1 MMTNDYPYLPA
12 HLVQYKDGGLQLTRE
27 EATQSESTGSIL
39 ILGTATDGPV
49 GEPVKVDSQ
58 TYELFGKSVND
69 DGVPNGATLTTAFE
83 EAYKFGCRDT
93 RLMRISGAPATAS
106 IKGPERV
113 INVIKYVEQFLGTG
127 QGNTASKSYF
137 SLDEDADEVIDV
149 SANGIKL
156 YADRDQF
163 TAITKTTERTT
174 WTDTYGD
181 EYDENKVCEAYVW
194 ETLDSV
200 GDDAAYYLYL
210 DGSDWK
216 EFYTDRPAD
225 SIGCRKVTV
234 QVPNPEYDSGDPLSE
249 EFIDEDQY
257 ILTEPAS
264 DFALTADRLNIA
276 YNSELGKV
284 IAVTSAT
291 TQAEMI
297 EAVELADGVCSA
309 GAYVLLKLRIGNE
322 ISTISGNADG
332 LYIAGADPWTYT
344 LENTPTDID
353 SVSLYINN
361 TEYTKRD
368 KVAGMADTPVFGLLG
383 KVLTINPGRHVPL
396 RARIDVRYK
405 TSTPDPD
412 RNRAE
417 FTVKTAFGGDIYNE
431 SLYTVIKS
439 NVNANEKIFSLEKPE
454 TKKSQAIESPM
465 IFSSFEYPTYGLLVN
480 AINAH
485 PRNGG
490 LFIAAVDKVFENES
504 VFKLEET
511 GPEGK
516 FFAGGEDGIHL
527 SKQEI
532 FDKLAGKRDE
542 DGYLVEEGVY
552 QLLENYSVDNIV
564 LADGIYADDE
574 LQGRWQNFAQEL
586 ALFCAVCS
594 FRNHQTHG
602 FIATSS
608 PLTAG
613 LKDVRDH
620 IQKLANFSNIY
631 IMREQDGTPIL
642 DSEKKEIDLGKFVT
656 VIAGPEL
663 ILSSPRLGP
672 YATNSAAA
680 FAGFISTLPANVFAT
695 NKVMSSAMGLKARFS
710 NSQLNTLSM
719 RRYASYK
726 YKDDGV
732 TVAIVD
738 APTSAKAASDYT
750 RLSTVCAVRAVIND
764 LRTTADPFLGQ
775 PNTVQSRN
783 ALSSALDKVLLQ
795 HKDAGSIQDYSFVVV
810 ASAMDELLGRA
821 QVELTIVPAQEL
833 RQLTTIV
840 SLRPAV

>member
-1 MMTNDYPYLPA
+1 MMRNDYPFLPA
-12 HLVQYKDGGLQLTRE
+12 HLVQYKDGGLQLARE
-27 EATQSESTGSIL
+27 EATDSDVTGSIL

-58 TYELFGKSVND
+58 TYELFGKSVTD

-83 EAYKFGCRDT
+83 EAYKFGCRDI
-93 RLMRISGAPATAS
+93 RLMRLSGAPAVAAV
-106 IKGPERV
+106 KGPEMV
-113 INVIKYVEQFLGTG
+113 VNITKFVEQFLGTA
-127 QGNTASKSYF
+127 QGNLAAKSLF
-137 SLDEDADEVIDV
+137 KLDEYADEVINV
-149 SANGIKL
+149 TANGVRL
-156 YADRDQF
+156 YADKDQYN
-163 TAITKTTERTT
+163 AITKTVVKTI
-174 WTDTYGD
+174 WSDIHGS
-181 EYDENKVCEAYVW
+181 EYDEKDICAAYIW
-194 ETLDSV
+194 DTLDSTGEAV
-200 GDDAAYYLYL
+200 AYYLYL
-210 DGSDWK
+210 DGANLK
-216 EFYTDRPAD
+216 EFHTERPANA
-225 SIGCRKVTV
+225 IGYKKETV
-234 QVPNPEYDSGDPLSE
+234 KIPNPEYNESDPLSE

-257 ILTEPAS
+257 VLTEPDL
-264 DFALTADRLNIA
+264 DFTDTAVRVDVAFNTGLN
-276 YNSELGKV
+276 ETV
-284 IAVTSAT
+284 EVTGSNIDI
-291 TQAEMI
+291 EVI

-309 GAYVLLKLRIGNE
+309 GAYVLLKLKIGNE
-322 ISTISGNADG
+322 ISTISGNNDG
-332 LYIAGADPWTYT
+332 LYIAWADPVKYT
-344 LENTPTDID
+344 LNTAPTDID
-353 SVSLYINN
+353 TVTLYINN
-361 TEYTKRD
+361 VEYTKRD
-368 KVAGMADTPVFGLLG
+368 KVAGLAGTPVFELLG
-383 KVLTINPGRHVPL
+383 KVLTINPGRHAPL

-412 RNRAE
+412 RARAE
-417 FTVKTAFGGDIYNE
+417 FTVKTAFGGEVYNE
-431 SLYTVIKS
+431 SLYTVVKS
-439 NVNANEKIFSLEKPE
+439 SANPNEKIFSLEKPE
-454 TKKSQAIESPM
+454 GKKSQVAEPPM
-465 IFSSFEYPTYGLLVN
+465 IFSSFEYPTYKLLVEAVN
-480 AINAH
+480 TH

-490 LFIAAVDKVFENES
+490 LFIASVDKVFENES
-504 VFKLEET
+504 VFRLEET
-511 GPEGK
+511 SADGR
-516 FFAGGEDGIHL
+516 FFVGGEDGIHL
-527 SKQEI
+527 SKQEL
-532 FDKLAGKRDE
+532 FDKLSGTRDD
-542 DGYLVEEGVY
+542 DGYLIQEGMY
-552 QLLENYSVDNIV
+552 QLLENYSVDNVV

-608 PLTAG
+608 PMSAG

-620 IQKLANFSNIY
+620 IQKLADFSNIF

-642 DSEKKEIDLGKFVT
+642 DSEKQEIDLGKFIT
-656 VIAGPEL
+656 VIAGPE
-663 ILSSPRLGP
+663 IVLSSPRLGP

-695 NKVMSSAMGLKARFS
+695 NKVMGYAMGLKARFS

-719 RRYASYK
+719 KRYASYK

-738 APTSAKAASDYT
+738 APTSAKSTSDYT
-750 RLSTVCAVRAVIND
+750 RLSTVCAIRTVIND

-783 ALSSALDKVLLQ
+783 ALSAALDKVLFQ
-795 HKDAGSIQDYSFVVV
+795 HKEAGSIQDYSFVVV